1 MRGRQQTEENGKRKT
16 RRIWTRTVA
25 IVMSAGV
32 MTGLTGCASKTEESS
47 QFTGE
52 NISQEQVQTE
62 GNYYFGEYTS
72 IPEEGWIS
80 AAAISGSALFYTAYD
95 EESGM
100 ALRQYDIESG
110 QVKDVPV
117 ELTESESIDMLAV
130 NSIGNFVAI
139 KTDWGAGDGSDSN
152 PLYTLM
158 ELKSDGTVIME
169 KDLSELLAQSA
180 DLPYIYYLAVGK
192 DDNICVSNGNTVW
205 ALDKEGNSLFQVSVE
220 SWVQSMGTMNDG
232 SVAVSAYEGDKLT
245 VKTIEFDK
253 KDWGKTYSNEKL
265 NESGEIKFVKGGNE
279 GEFYFYNSSA
289 LYLYNMEADKVVTVA
304 NWLANDVLSDNLSYV
319 SVLED
324 GKIRMISSDSS
335 GGAGCELAEL
345 TKADAKEAA
354 EKQIITLGTANL
366 SMDLRQSVIQFNK
379 ISDKYRVEVVNYGED
394 SESQSSETGEE
405 AGTIRLKN
413 EIVAGNIPDLINIT
427 DGSEEFYATKG
438 LLEDLNPY
446 VDGERGLNR
455 AEYFENILSAME
467 DNGKL
472 YVLAPDFTIETIVGK
487 TGDVGEGNNWTMDE
501 MMSLAGS
508 RGEGVEIFDHE
519 TKQKALEYCLHYNME
534 QFFDLSEGRCEFDNE
549 EFRKVL
555 EFANMFPES
564 NEYTDTDPSQ
574 PLSISEGRVL
584 LCEANLCNTRSYQMY
599 HNMYGED
606 ISLIGYPTKYECG
619 SAVSCGDIGLS
630 ISVKSEN
637 KEGAWEFIRFLM
649 SEEYQ
654 KNNTTWFPMMKSAF
668 EKKMEAEMEKQ
679 YGTDENGEKVEV
691 STYMVGW
698 QDYEMELYAATEEE
712 VSAIRELIG
721 KIDHTV
727 QKDEQIYNIVTEE
740 AAAYFGGQKS
750 VDEVVDVIQNRA
762 NIYMNESN

>member
-1 MRGRQQTEENGKRKT
+1 MRDRQQTEENGKRKT

-25 IVMSAGV
+25 FVLSAGV
-32 MTGLTGCASKTEESS
+32 MTGVTGCASKTKESS

-62 GNYYFGEYTS
+62 GNYYSGEYTS

-100 ALRQYDIESG
+100 ALRKYDIESG
-110 QVKDVPV
+110 QVTDVPV
-117 ELTESESIDMLAV
+117 ELTESESIDMLEV

-139 KTDWGAGDGSDSN
+139 KTDWGTGDGSDSN

-205 ALDKEGNSLFQVSVE
+205 ALDKEGNSLFQVSVD

-265 NESGEIKFVKGGNE
+265 SEIGEIKFVKGGNE

-289 LYLYNMEADKVVTVA
+289 LYLYNMEADKVETVA

-324 GKIRMISSDSS
+324 GKIRMISSDSA
-335 GGAGCELAEL
+335 GGEGCELAEL
-345 TKADAKEAA
+345 TKADTKEAA

-427 DGSEEFYATKG
+427 DGGEEFYATKG
-438 LLEDLNPY
+438 LLEDLKPY

-501 MMSLAGS
+501 MMALAES
-508 RGEGVEIFDHE
+508 REEGVEIFDHE

-584 LCEANLCNTRSYQMY
+584 LCEANLCNARSYQMY

-619 SAVSCGDIGLS
+619 SAVSCGDMGLAMS
-630 ISVKSEN
+630 AKSEN

-740 AAAYFGGQKS
+740 AAAYFGGQKR
-750 VDEVVDVIQNRA
+750 VDEVVNVIQNRA